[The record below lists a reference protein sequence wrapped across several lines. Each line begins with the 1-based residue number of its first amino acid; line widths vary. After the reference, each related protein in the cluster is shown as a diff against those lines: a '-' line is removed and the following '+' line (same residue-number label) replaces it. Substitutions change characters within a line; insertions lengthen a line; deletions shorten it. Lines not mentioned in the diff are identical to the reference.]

1 MNAVDSVESKVDR
14 RSTMQTTDYTDHHA
28 DESASVD
35 DTRIRV
41 EESSSGITIVKE
53 RYALTKYDAP
63 ERYFDWFDDDEFDIR
78 ADNIRY
84 LESGLEEVDVD
95 ELVASLEQ
103 LQQLEDTLPGGSD
116 AGD

>member
-1 MNAVDSVESKVDR
+1 
-14 RSTMQTTDYTDHHA
+14 MQTTDYTDHHA

-41 EESSSGITIVKE
+41 EESSSGITIIKE